1 MQHNNNN
8 INPTNAKVYEK
19 MTNIMYLLENIM
31 SNNNDIKKWNEL
43 HEFLYKYMENMII
56 KFYNVKYNKNI
67 IINDLKSLQYDG
79 KNKYNEL
86 LDIKNLLHEKYLNIK
101 SKVKNDEES
110 KVINDELGLLDE
122 LLVIDSIAGDVSITV
137 EALQKGI
144 YTNTHQLSK
153 DITTFK
159 KIKDDQENASNFDL
173 NFDDSL
179 TDILSS

>member
-1 MQHNNNN
+1 MQDNNNVKVYEKMQDN
-8 INPTNAKVYEK
+8 NNVKVYEK
-19 MTNIMYLLENIM
+19 MTNIMYLLEYIM

-101 SKVKNDEES
+101 SKLKNDEES
-110 KVINDELGLLDE
+110 KVINDELSLIDDLM
-122 LLVIDSIAGDVSITV
+122 LIDSIAGDVSITV
-137 EALQKGI
+137 EALEQGI
-144 YTNTHQLSK
+144 YENSHQLSK
-153 DITTFK
+153 DITIFK
-159 KIKDDQENASNFDL
+159 Q
-173 NFDDSL
+173 
-179 TDILSS
+179 ILKEGI